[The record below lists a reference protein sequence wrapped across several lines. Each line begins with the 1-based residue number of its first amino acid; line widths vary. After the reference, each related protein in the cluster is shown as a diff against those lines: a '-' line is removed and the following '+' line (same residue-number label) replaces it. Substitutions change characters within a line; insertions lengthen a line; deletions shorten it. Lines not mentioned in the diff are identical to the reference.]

1 MSEAPLHIES
11 RLFKS
16 FWDDGLLDI
25 LCGISLLGIGI
36 GWGLHYVVVSTV
48 APPLLVPL
56 WGPLRRRLVEP
67 RAGYVEFSQ
76 ARQEKTRTG
85 LLVTFA
91 LLVATFLLGIGTFLY
106 LQTAG
111 DEGTGG
117 IARFIQGLPAI
128 LLGVGGLIAVQLT
141 GARRFVVYAL
151 LMVCFG
157 AATIALQLGPA
168 MPMLA
173 GGMAVTISG
182 GVLMG
187 RFLRASAEFEGGA

>member
-1 MSEAPLHIES
+1 MSEAPPQIET

-25 LCGISLLGIGI
+25 LCGISLLAIGI
-36 GWGLHYVVVSTV
+36 GWGLHHAVISTV

-85 LLVTFA
+85 LKVTFA
-91 LLVATFLLGIGTFLY
+91 LLVGTFLLGIGAFLY

-111 DEGTGG
+111 DGEAGG
-117 IARFIQGLPAI
+117 IARYIQGLPGI
-128 LLGVGGLIAVQLT
+128 LLGVGALITAQIT
-141 GARRFVVYAL
+141 GARRFAVHAL
-151 LMVCFG
+151 LLISFG
-157 AATIALQLGPA
+157 AVTIALQLGPA

-173 GGMAVTISG
+173 GGVAVTLSG
-182 GVLMG
+182 LILMI
-187 RFLRASAEFEGGA
+187 RFLRASSEFERGE